1 MIKFIK
7 PTPTPVP
14 TTPVPVPVPTP
25 TPTKAAIKFITPGA
39 TPGGIVPNAESWNK
53 EQGLETQPQS
63 ASPSPSPSP
72 SPKRIT
78 FNIGRKAPEQPIAQP
93 IAQPIEGELVDAPE
107 NPTTTSPSINAT
119 FSVIDNQGR
128 EKEITLNEKQLEA
141 VQLGIA
147 GTSFCLIGAAGSGK
161 TTTTLLI
168 AQSRIR
174 AGLPIVMDK
183 HDYLPNNVPG
193 IIGVS
198 YTRRSVANLARAL
211 EPIGMGKQCVT
222 VHKALEYAPMFYDVY
237 DPKTRKERKTMR
249 FEPRRG
255 VTKPLSDNI
264 KVVILDESGNISE
277 DLYSELEAAL
287 SSGVQC
293 IFIGDLNQLPPTFGH
308 AILGFKLLEL
318 PRVELTEIY
327 RQALESP
334 IIRLAH
340 RVLSG
345 RVLNAAEITRDWQF
359 PGQLQFNLFKNKT
372 SDKRALAGVAKILC
386 NAIDNGKLDI
396 ETDIILCPFNKGF
409 GTLEL
414 NRHIA
419 NHIARREGKLTH
431 EIIAGFRRMYFS
443 IGDKVLYDREDA
455 IILDI
460 QPNESYLGVSYRQP
474 SLTLDYWG
482 HDKLDNSAH
491 LNIHHSNAEMDI
503 DALIAAAGSVED
515 RTLKCSHVIKLR
527 MLNSDAVLNIS
538 EMSQISNLIHAY
550 AITVH
555 KAQGSEWD
563 RVFLCI
569 HESHACMLSREL
581 LYTAVTRAAKQLVV
595 LCEQDSFVRGISSQ
609 VIKGAT
615 LDEKAAYFNGKA
627 QAREGK
633 KTFGSK
639 NGSKSH

>member
-1 MIKFIK
+1 MIKFIR
-7 PTPTPVP
+7 PVSKTV
-14 TTPVPVPVPTP
+14 TTD
-25 TPTKAAIKFITPGA
+25 KAVLKQAKS
-39 TPGGIVPNAESWNK
+39 ES
-53 EQGLETQPQS
+53 ESE
-63 ASPSPSPSP
+63 
-72 SPKRIT
+72 
-78 FNIGRKAPEQPIAQP
+78 
-93 IAQPIEGELVDAPE
+93 
-107 NPTTTSPSINAT
+107 
-119 FSVIDNQGR
+119 SVINGTFTVHDSQGR

-141 VQLGIA
+141 VKLGIA
-147 GTSFCLIGAAGSGK
+147 GQSFCLIGAAGSGK

-168 AQSRIR
+168 AQARIQ
-174 AGLPIVMDK
+174 AGLPVMQDK
-183 HDYLPNNVPG
+183 HDHLPPSVPG

-222 VHKALEYAPMFYDVY
+222 VHKALEYAPVFYDVY

-255 VTKPLSDNI
+255 AGNPLDANI
-264 KVVILDESGNISE
+264 KTVILDESGNISE
-277 DLYSELEAAL
+277 DLYAELADAL

-318 PRVELTEIY
+318 PRVELTEVY

-340 RVLSG
+340 RILSG
-345 RVLNAAEITRDWQF
+345 KVLNAAEIGKEWQF

-372 SDKRALAGVAKILC
+372 SDARALAGVAKILC
-386 NAIDNGKLDI
+386 NAIDAGKLDI

-414 NRHIA
+414 NKHIA
-419 NHIARREGKLTH
+419 NHLARKEGKLTY

-443 IGDKVLYDREDA
+443 IGDKVLFDREDA

-460 QPNESYLGVSYRQP
+460 QPSDNYIGVSYKQP

-482 HDKLDNSAH
+482 HDKLDNSPH
-491 LNIHHSNAEMDI
+491 LNIHHSNNDMDI

-515 RTLKCSHVIKLR
+515 RTLKCSHVIKLK
-527 MLNSDAVLNIS
+527 MMSSDIVINIS
-538 EMSQISNLIHAY
+538 EMADISNLIHAY

-563 RVFLCI
+563 KVFLCL
-569 HESHACMLSREL
+569 HESHKCMLSREL

-595 LCEQDSFVRGISSQ
+595 LCEQDSFVKGISSQ
-609 VIKGAT
+609 VIKGTT
-615 LDEKAAYFNGKA
+615 LEEKAAYFNGKA
-627 QAREGK
+627 KEREVK
-633 KTFGSK
+633 RTFGSK
-639 NGSKSH
+639 NTGSE